1 MGYWQ
6 LAESC
11 RGIAEGCRE
20 LGTPVTGGNVSLYN
34 ETLDADGHPQ
44 AIYPTPVVGMVGLVP
59 DITSICG
66 QGWQTEG
73 DVIYL
78 IGNLVGASLAASE
91 YLATVHDVV
100 AGKPIEVDFDLE
112 RRVQAVCRH
121 GIRQGWVRS
130 AHDSAEGGLA
140 IALAECCISGKL
152 GSEIIWEL
160 SDFSSFRWDEFLF
173 GEGGCRILVSIAPE
187 NQIIWE
193 SYLQENLADFW
204 QKIGLVGNAESG
216 LQILVNQ
223 GVCLINIDMGEM
235 SDHFKNAIERRLDF

>member
-1 MGYWQ
+1 
-6 LAESC
+6 
-11 RGIAEGCRE
+11 
-20 LGTPVTGGNVSLYN
+20 
-34 ETLDADGHPQ
+34 

-59 DITSICG
+59 DITRICG

-78 IGNLVGASLAASE
+78 IGNLVGSSLAGSE
-91 YLATVHDVV
+91 YLATIHNVV
-100 AGKPIEVDFDLE
+100 AGKPTEVDFDLE

-140 IALAECCISGKL
+140 IALSECCISGKS
-152 GSEIIWEL
+152 GAKIIWEF
-160 SDFSSFRWDEFLF
+160 SDVSNFRWDEFLF

-193 SYLQENLADFW
+193 SYLQENLTYFW

-216 LQILVNQ
+216 LQILVNE
-223 GVCLINIDMGEM
+223 VMSLINIDIGEI
-235 SDHFKNAIERRLDF
+235 SDRFKGAIERRLSF